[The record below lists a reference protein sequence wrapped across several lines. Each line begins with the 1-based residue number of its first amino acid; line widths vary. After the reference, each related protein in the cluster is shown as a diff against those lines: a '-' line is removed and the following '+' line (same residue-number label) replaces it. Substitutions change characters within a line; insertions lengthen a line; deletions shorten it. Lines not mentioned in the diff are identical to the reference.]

1 MVLTEGM
8 KKHGSTRSMWD
19 DVYGE
24 LTRQHPKSVARN
36 EDEASPSSADALD
49 FQYERATAVRR

>member
-1 MVLTEGM
+1 
-8 KKHGSTRSMWD
+8 MWD